1 MLKNFQHLEQLFPR
15 TLITLVYRNGNVY
28 LAKGLTEK
36 LVENGH
42 IQTLKYQIWRK
53 KKIILAN
60 YLRIAAVPVTN
71 VSIH

>member
-15 TLITLVYRNGNVY
+15 TLFTLVYRNGNVY

-36 LVENGH
+36 LVENGD